1 MNWDPL
7 PETVCRMDAA
17 SERTWM
23 YLQRVSGD
31 GSQFMPLSPLTEQQ
45 CNSLSGTILKD
56 TIKSSDIKHEGR
68 VSGLFYVHGWT
79 VFRKEPGR
87 WCGYVH
93 GWTGGYFAPAISAL
107 PPSLVVVFRKEPG
120 RWFDYG
126 GFVAMSIQ
134 IIYQDEYIVA
144 VNKPQALLSV
154 PGLGP
159 NKQDCLISRL
169 VKVIPEARVV
179 HRLDCYTSGIM
190 LFAIGIEMQRAL
202 SRIFHDR
209 KIQKQYIAVVKQWFD
224 ENEGVIK
231 FPMRCDI
238 DNRPHQIVDYE
249 HGKSAVT
256 FWQVLQRKNDAVR
269 LLLKPV
275 TGRTHQLRV
284 HCAAMGYPIIG
295 DGLYSDDNDEIK
307 QPRMLLHADNLLFE
321 HPVTN
326 KEMHLFAECEF

>member
-1 MNWDPL
+1 
-7 PETVCRMDAA
+7 
-17 SERTWM
+17 
-23 YLQRVSGD
+23 
-31 GSQFMPLSPLTEQQ
+31 MP
-45 CNSLSGTILKD
+45 
-56 TIKSSDIKHEGR
+56 
-68 VSGLFYVHGWT
+68 
-79 VFRKEPGR
+79 
-87 WCGYVH
+87 
-93 GWTGGYFAPAISAL
+93 
-107 PPSLVVVFRKEPG
+107 
-120 RWFDYG
+120 
-126 GFVAMSIQ
+126 IQ

-159 NKQDCLISRL
+159 DKQDCLISRL
-169 VKVIPEARVV
+169 VKEIPQAKVV

-224 ENEGVIK
+224 ENDGVIK

-256 FWQVLQRKNDAVR
+256 FWQVLQRKDEKVR

-284 HCAAMGYPIIG
+284 HVQNQ
-295 DGLYSDDNDEIK
+295 GL
-307 QPRMLLHADNLLFE
+307 
-321 HPVTN
+321 
-326 KEMHLFAECEF
+326 

>member
-1 MNWDPL
+1 
-7 PETVCRMDAA
+7 
-17 SERTWM
+17 
-23 YLQRVSGD
+23 
-31 GSQFMPLSPLTEQQ
+31 
-45 CNSLSGTILKD
+45 
-56 TIKSSDIKHEGR
+56 
-68 VSGLFYVHGWT
+68 
-79 VFRKEPGR
+79 
-87 WCGYVH
+87 
-93 GWTGGYFAPAISAL
+93 
-107 PPSLVVVFRKEPG
+107 
-120 RWFDYG
+120 
-126 GFVAMSIQ
+126 MSIQ
-134 IIYQDEYIVA
+134 IIYQDEYILA

-159 NKQDCLISRL
+159 DKKDCMIARL
-169 VKVIPEARVV
+169 EQVIPDVKVV

-190 LFAIGIEMQRAL
+190 LFAIGIDMQRAL
-202 SRIFHDR
+202 SKIFHDR
-209 KIQKQYIAVVKQWFD
+209 KINKQYMAVVRQWFD

-256 FWQVLQRKNDAVR
+256 FWQVLQRKDQTVR

-284 HCAAMGYPIIG
+284 HCAAMGHPIIG
-295 DGLYSDDNDEIK
+295 DGLYGNDEEK

>member
-1 MNWDPL
+1 M
-7 PETVCRMDAA
+7 C
-17 SERTWM
+17 
-23 YLQRVSGD
+23 
-31 GSQFMPLSPLTEQQ
+31 LS
-45 CNSLSGTILKD
+45 N
-56 TIKSSDIKHEGR
+56 
-68 VSGLFYVHGWT
+68 
-79 VFRKEPGR
+79 
-87 WCGYVH
+87 
-93 GWTGGYFAPAISAL
+93 
-107 PPSLVVVFRKEPG
+107 
-120 RWFDYG
+120 
-126 GFVAMSIQ
+126 MSIQ
-134 IIYQDEYIVA
+134 IIYQDEYIIA

-159 NKQDCLISRL
+159 DKQDCLISRL

-209 KIQKQYIAVVKQWFD
+209 KIKKQYIAVVKQWFD

-249 HGKSAVT
+249 HGKSAIT
-256 FWQVLQRKNDAVR
+256 FWQVLQRKDEAVR

-295 DGLYSDDNDEIK
+295 DGLYGDDNDEIK

>member
-1 MNWDPL
+1 
-7 PETVCRMDAA
+7 
-17 SERTWM
+17 
-23 YLQRVSGD
+23 
-31 GSQFMPLSPLTEQQ
+31 
-45 CNSLSGTILKD
+45 
-56 TIKSSDIKHEGR
+56 
-68 VSGLFYVHGWT
+68 
-79 VFRKEPGR
+79 
-87 WCGYVH
+87 
-93 GWTGGYFAPAISAL
+93 
-107 PPSLVVVFRKEPG
+107 
-120 RWFDYG
+120 
-126 GFVAMSIQ
+126 MSIQ
-134 IIYQDEYIVA
+134 IIYQDEHIVA

-159 NKQDCLISRL
+159 DKQDCLISRL
-169 VKVIPEARVV
+169 VKVIPDAKVV

-256 FWQVLQRKNDAVR
+256 FWQVLQRKDEAVR

-295 DGLYSDDNDEIK
+295 DGLYSDGKDIIK
-307 QPRMLLHADNLLFE
+307 QPRMLLHADNLFFE
-321 HPVTN
+321 HQVTN

>member
-1 MNWDPL
+1 
-7 PETVCRMDAA
+7 
-17 SERTWM
+17 
-23 YLQRVSGD
+23 
-31 GSQFMPLSPLTEQQ
+31 
-45 CNSLSGTILKD
+45 
-56 TIKSSDIKHEGR
+56 
-68 VSGLFYVHGWT
+68 
-79 VFRKEPGR
+79 
-87 WCGYVH
+87 
-93 GWTGGYFAPAISAL
+93 
-107 PPSLVVVFRKEPG
+107 
-120 RWFDYG
+120 
-126 GFVAMSIQ
+126 MSIH

-159 NKQDCLISRL
+159 DKKDCMIARL
-169 VKVIPEARVV
+169 EQVIPDVKVV

-190 LFAIGIEMQRAL
+190 LFAIGIDMQRAL
-202 SRIFHDR
+202 SKIFHDR
-209 KIQKQYIAVVKQWFD
+209 KINKQYMAVVRQWFD

-256 FWQVLQRKNDAVR
+256 FWQVLQRKDQTVR

-284 HCAAMGYPIIG
+284 HCAAMGHPIIG
-295 DGLYSDDNDEIK
+295 DGLYGNDEEK

>member
-1 MNWDPL
+1 
-7 PETVCRMDAA
+7 
-17 SERTWM
+17 
-23 YLQRVSGD
+23 
-31 GSQFMPLSPLTEQQ
+31 MP
-45 CNSLSGTILKD
+45 
-56 TIKSSDIKHEGR
+56 
-68 VSGLFYVHGWT
+68 
-79 VFRKEPGR
+79 
-87 WCGYVH
+87 
-93 GWTGGYFAPAISAL
+93 
-107 PPSLVVVFRKEPG
+107 
-120 RWFDYG
+120 
-126 GFVAMSIQ
+126 IQ

-159 NKQDCLISRL
+159 DKQDCLISRL
-169 VKVIPEARVV
+169 VKEIPQAKVV

-224 ENEGVIK
+224 ENDGVIK

-256 FWQVLQRKNDAVR
+256 FWQVLQRKDEKVR

-284 HCAAMGYPIIG
+284 HCSAVGYPIIG
-295 DGLYSDDNDEIK
+295 DGLYGDGNDKIK

-326 KEMHLFAECEF
+326 KEMHIFAECEF